1 MGLGVFI
8 CFLILSY
15 IFANAEFLW
24 FIVDYHLDFR
34 VSELEG
40 A

>member
-1 MGLGVFI
+1 MGLGVYF
-8 CFLILSY
+8 FSLILAY
-15 IFANAEFLW
+15 IFANTEFLW
-24 FIVDYHLDFR
+24 FIVGYHLDFR